1 VIIIADA
8 SVLIPVLGDDG
19 DPTRQRLSKKILAT
33 PELS

>member
-1 VIIIADA
+1 VIVVDA

-19 DPTRQRLSKKILAT
+19 DPTRQRLSKKILAA